1 MTFALP
7 REAEAPSPPEWRG
20 LARDEVRLMA
30 VAPGGVAHH
39 RFREL
44 PALLSPGDLVVVNT
58 SATLPARVE
67 ARRADGAVVPLHV
80 STQLDDGD
88 WVVEL
93 RRPDNTG
100 PDLGAEPGTV
110 LALPGGVRLRLLEGH
125 PDPAR
130 PSRLWRARP
139 TPSLTIGAYLPAHGR
154 PIGYGYLAGDFP
166 LADRQNVW
174 ATEPGSAE
182 MASAGRPFSAD
193 VVVRLVARGVV
204 MAPLVLHTGVSSPE
218 LHEPP
223 YPEWFA
229 VPPATARLVESTRA
243 AGGRVVAVGTTVT
256 RALESAAGD
265 DGVVRTSS
273 GWTSLVL
280 TPDRPARVVS
290 GLVTG
295 LHAPEASH
303 LQLLE
308 AVAGASLVARAYAAA
323 VSRALP
329 LARVRGLDG
338 VPAVSSCS
346 AHPCRQSTSCRRA
359 TGRPAPRR
367 C

>member
-1 MTFALP
+1 VSTFVLP
-7 REAEAPSPPEWRG
+7 PEAEASSPPEWRG
-20 LARDEVRLMA
+20 LARDEVRLLA
-30 VAPGGVAHH
+30 VRPWGVTST
-39 RFREL
+39 RFRAL
-44 PALLSPGDLVVVNT
+44 PDLLEPGDLVVVNT

-67 ARRADGAVVPLHV
+67 ARRADGALVPLHV

-93 RRPDNTG
+93 RRPDNSG

-110 LALPGGVRLRLLEGH
+110 LALPGTVGLRLLEGY
-125 PDPAR
+125 PDPDRA
-130 PSRLWRARP
+130 SRLWRARP
-139 TPSLTIGAYLPAHGR
+139 SPAAAVATYLPEHGR
-154 PIGYGYLAGDFP
+154 PIGYGYLSGEFP

-193 VVVRLVARGVV
+193 VVVRLVARGVTV
-204 MAPLVLHTGVSSPE
+204 APLVLHTGVSSPE

-223 YPEWFA
+223 YPERFA

-256 RALESAAGD
+256 RALETAAGR
-265 DGVVRTSS
+265 DGVVRPAA

-280 TPDRPARVVS
+280 GPDRPARVVT

-308 AVAGASLVARAYAAA
+308 AVAGPELVARAYDAA
-323 VSRALP
+323 VAEHYLWHEFGDSMLFLP
-329 LARVRGLDG
+329 
-338 VPAVSSCS
+338 
-346 AHPCRQSTSCRRA
+346 
-359 TGRPAPRR
+359 
-367 C
+367 

>member
-1 MTFALP
+1 VTTTFALP
-7 REAEAPSPPEWRG
+7 PEAEASSPPEWRG

-30 VAPGGVAHH
+30 VTPSGIAHA
-39 RFREL
+39 RFRQLPEL
-44 PALLSPGDLVVVNT
+44 LEPGDLVVVNT

-67 ARRADGAVVPLHV
+67 ARRADGALVPLHV

-93 RRPDNTG
+93 RRPDNAG
-100 PDLGAEPGTV
+100 PDLGAEPGTL
-110 LALPGGVRLRLLEGH
+110 LALPGGVRLRLVEGH
-125 PDPAR
+125 PDRKRPA
-130 PSRLWRARP
+130 RLWRARP
-139 TPSLTIGAYLPAHGR
+139 APSVPIAAFLPAHGR
-154 PIGYGYLAGDFP
+154 PIGYRYLAGDFP

-174 ATEPGSAE
+174 ASEPGSAE
-182 MASAGRPFSAD
+182 MASAGRPFSAE

-204 MAPLVLHTGVSSPE
+204 VAPLVLHTGVSSPE

-223 YPEWFA
+223 YPERFA
-229 VPPATARLVESTRA
+229 VPAVTARLVESTRA

-256 RALESAAGD
+256 RALETAAWD
-265 DGVVRTSS
+265 DGVVRAAS

-280 TPDRPARVVS
+280 GPDRPARVVT

-308 AVAGASLVARAYAAA
+308 AVAGPSMVARAYEAA
-323 VSRALP
+323 VAERYLWHEFGDSMVFLP
-329 LARVRGLDG
+329 
-338 VPAVSSCS
+338 
-346 AHPCRQSTSCRRA
+346 
-359 TGRPAPRR
+359 
-367 C
+367 

>member
-1 MTFALP
+1 MTTTFVLP
-7 REAEAPSPPEWRG
+7 SEAEASSPPEWRG

-30 VAPGGVAHH
+30 VTPSGITHT

-44 PALLSPGDLVVVNT
+44 SGLLEPGDLVVVNT

-67 ARRADGAVVPLHV
+67 ARRADGALVPLHV

-93 RRPDNTG
+93 RRRDNSG
-100 PDLGAEPGTV
+100 PDLGAEPGTA
-110 LALPGGVRLRLLEGH
+110 LELPGGLAVTLLQGY

-139 TPSLTIGAYLPAHGR
+139 GRPTAVTAYLPAHGR

-174 ATEPGSAE
+174 ATEPGSGE
-182 MASAGRPFSAD
+182 MASAGRPFSAE
-193 VVVRLVARGVV
+193 VVVRLVARGVAV
-204 MAPLVLHTGVSSPE
+204 APLVLHTGVSSPE

-223 YPEWFA
+223 YPERFA
-229 VPPATARLVESTRA
+229 VPGPTARLVELTRA
-243 AGGRVVAVGTTVT
+243 NGGRVVAVGTTVT
-256 RALESAAGD
+256 RALETAAD
-265 DGVVRTSS
+265 ADGTVRATS

-280 TPDRPARVVS
+280 GPDRPARVVT

-308 AVAGASLVARAYAAA
+308 AVAGAPL
-323 VSRALP
+323 VSRAYEASVPERYLWHEFGDSMLFLP
-329 LARVRGLDG
+329 
-338 VPAVSSCS
+338 
-346 AHPCRQSTSCRRA
+346 
-359 TGRPAPRR
+359 
-367 C
+367 

>member
-1 MTFALP
+1 MTATFTLP
-7 REAEAPSPPEWRG
+7 HEAEASSPPEERG
-20 LARDEVRLMA
+20 LARDEVRLLTA
-30 VAPGGVAHH
+30 TPSGVAHTL
-39 RFREL
+39 FREL
-44 PALLSPGDLVVVNT
+44 PELLEPGDLVVVNT
-58 SATLPARVE
+58 SATLPARIE
-67 ARRADGAVVPLHV
+67 ARRADGVVVRLHV

-93 RRPDNTG
+93 RRPDNSG

-110 LALPGGVRLRLLEGH
+110 LELPGGVRLRLLEGH

-130 PSRLWRARP
+130 PSRLRRARP
-139 TPSLTIGAYLPAHGR
+139 APSVPITAYLPAHGR
-154 PIGYGYLAGDFP
+154 PIGYRYLAGDFP

-204 MAPLVLHTGVSSPE
+204 VAPLVLHTGVSSPE

-223 YPEWFA
+223 YPERFA
-229 VPPATARLVESTRA
+229 VPETTARLVRATRA

-256 RALESAAGD
+256 RALETAAGD
-265 DGVVRTSS
+265 DGVVRAAS

-280 TPDRPARVVS
+280 GPDRPARVVT

-308 AVAGASLVARAYAAA
+308 AVAGPALVARAYEEA
-323 VSRALP
+323 VAERYLWHEFGDSMLFLP
-329 LARVRGLDG
+329 
-338 VPAVSSCS
+338 
-346 AHPCRQSTSCRRA
+346 
-359 TGRPAPRR
+359 
-367 C
+367 